1 MYEIMPLNRRTY
13 NPFALF
19 DELEKSLLNQSS
31 TSAISFK
38 TDIRDTGDG
47 FELKADLPGFDKEN
61 IEVSVDGDILSIKA
75 ERKSECDEKD
85 EGGNYIRRERSFG
98 SYSRS
103 FDVSNIDV
111 DGITVKYEDGVLT
124 LDMPKHIDEKPE
136 VKKLTIG

>member
-47 FELKADLPGFDKEN
+47 FVLKADLPGFDKEN

-124 LDMPKHIDEKPE
+124 LDMPKHVDEKPE

>member
-124 LDMPKHIDEKPE
+124 LDMPKHVDEKPE